1 LKQVP
6 RASYSHIEAF
16 FFFKKFLKDV
26 HMTIYI
32 YIFIKIKE
40 GGKMLFVYLY
50 IDDLIYT
57 RNEIAIFEILKG
69 S

>member
-26 HMTIYI
+26 HMTIFF
-32 YIFIKIKE
+32 FIKIKD
-40 GGKMLFVYLY
+40 GGKMLFVCLY

-57 RNEIAIFEILKG
+57 RNERAIFEILKG

>member
-1 LKQVP
+1 
-6 RASYSHIEAF
+6 
-16 FFFKKFLKDV
+16 
-26 HMTIYI
+26 MTIYI

>member
-1 LKQVP
+1 
-6 RASYSHIEAF
+6 
-16 FFFKKFLKDV
+16 
-26 HMTIYI
+26 MTIYFF
-32 YIFIKIKE
+32 FIKIKD
-40 GGKMLFVYLY
+40 GGKMLFVCLY